1 MTSISILPGEGRPT
15 LDFRGGAIVP
25 RLVEQGPRSARF
37 ALVAGGALL
46 LGGDDVGIDVRVGAG
61 CVLELEDVG
70 GTVAYDADDEP
81 SSWAIDIR
89 IAAGGILIWHGLP
102 LVVSDGA
109 RVVRTTRARLSADAV
124 LCLRDTVVLGRAS
137 ERGGRLRQRMDV
149 VGPGAK
155 PIFVEDLDAVGGDD
169 IPGVLGDNRILDS
182 MLLVGVRAPHARDG
196 SSGRMLQLE
205 FPGSL
210 ARYLGKENHGSPIG
224 ALWPRW
230 RAHALQRADETATS
244 GYREPHD
251 AYA

>member
-1 MTSISILPGEGRPT
+1 MTFISILPGEGRPT

-25 RLVEQGPRSARF
+25 RLVGQGPRSARF

-46 LGGDDVGIDVRVGAG
+46 LGGDDVGIEVRVGAG

-89 IAAGGILIWHGLP
+89 VAAGGTLIWHGLP

-109 RVVRTTRARLSADAV
+109 HVVRTTRASLGDDAV

-149 VGPGAK
+149 VGSSGR
-155 PIFVEDLDAVGGDD
+155 PIFAEDLDAIGGHDV
-169 IPGVLGDNRILDS
+169 PGVLGDNRILDS
-182 MLLVGVRAPHARDG
+182 MLLVGVRAPHDRDG
-196 SSGRMLQLE
+196 SSGGMLQLE
-205 FPGSL
+205 SPGSL

-230 RAHALQRADETATS
+230 RAHAVQRADETATS
-244 GYREPHD
+244 RYGEPHHVH
-251 AYA
+251 A

>member
-1 MTSISILPGEGRPT
+1 VTSISIAPGDGRPT

-25 RLVEQGPRSARF
+25 RLVGQGPRSARF

-46 LGGDDVGIDVRVGAG
+46 LGGDEVVIDVRVGAG

-89 IAAGGILIWHGLP
+89 VAAGGTLIWHGLP

-109 RVVRTTRARLSADAV
+109 HVVRTTRASLSADAV

-149 VGPGAK
+149 MGPGGR

-169 IPGVLGDNRILDS
+169 VPGVLGDNRILDS
-182 MLLVGVRAPHARDG
+182 MLLAGVRAPQDHDG
-196 SSGRMLQLE
+196 SRGRILQLE
-205 FPGSL
+205 LPGSL

-230 RAHALQRADETATS
+230 RAHALQRADDTATPE
-244 GYREPHD
+244 YREHD
-251 AYA
+251 HVHA